1 MRGEN
6 HDQEI
11 IELSDN
17 QSDIVVE
24 NSYENYLFNDLK
36 IQQSDRY
43 DS

>member
-24 NSYENYLFNDLK
+24 NSNENYLFNDLK

>member
-11 IELSDN
+11 VELSDY
-17 QSDIVVE
+17 QSEEIVE
-24 NSYENYLFNDLK
+24 NSYENYLFSDLK
-36 IQQSDRY
+36 IPQSDRF